1 MQTIPFEDLP
11 STDTPIDATN
21 LNTMQ
26 GYIEDAVNDKIGLII
41 LLEANNTAPEQC
53 ETGDLYYNTDTS
65 LIYEATGID
74 TWNTV
79 GNTPSYDYLYLDKTN
94 KVIYYFNG
102 TELDVFGAAVVDDLT
117 SSSTVN
123 PPSIDAVNGAISD
136 VNDNIEQV
144 SDDLSTFS
152 DDCGFVDSVVS
163 TTGTYAAN
171 WKVRKWNNGFCEMW
185 GSGTYQL
192 NFNQTYGYSIYAL
205 VSNVPLP
212 VTVTSI
218 APVQITPFASSQI
231 YYTTAQAYSND
242 KFSFFIAKP
251 DTTQGGNQSIGF
263 EFYARGNWK

>member
-26 GYIEDAVNDKIGLII
+26 SYIEDAVNSKIGLIT
-41 LLEANNTAPEQC
+41 LLEANSTAPEQC
-53 ETGDLYYNTDTS
+53 ETGDLYYNTDTT
-65 LIYEATGID
+65 LIYEATGTD

-79 GNTPSYDYLYLDKTN
+79 GDTPSYDYLYLDKTN

-136 VNDNIEQV
+136 VSDAIEQV

-152 DDCGFVDSVVS
+152 DDCGFVDSTVT
-163 TTGTYAAN
+163 TTGSLTAN

-185 GSGTYQL
+185 GSTTWNV
-192 NFNQTYGYSIYAL
+192 NFNQGYGNSVYTE
-205 VSNVPLP
+205 VNNVPLP
-212 VTVTSI
+212 ITVTGLNG
-218 APVQITPFASSQI
+218 VQINTYQTGHIFF
-231 YYTTAQAYSND
+231 TTAKYYGTD
-242 KFSFFIAKP
+242 RFSFFIAKP
-251 DTTQGGNQSIGF
+251 EMTYSNISVGF
-263 EFYARGNWK
+263 EFYARGTWK